1 MPLEVLQYFLDVAL
15 LEETLWDALKG
26 LPCYQDKIVEVFIRA
41 VIAMAQ
47 ELKILTLLMLL
58 PQNGKG
64 NF

>member
-15 LEETLWDALKG
+15 LEEILWDALKG
-26 LPCYQDKIVEVFIRA
+26 LPCYQDKIVEVFIRV

>member
-15 LEETLWDALKG
+15 LEEILWDALKG
-26 LPCYQDKIVEVFIRA
+26 LPCYQDKIVEVFIKV
-41 VIAMAQ
+41 VIAMAR
-47 ELKILTLLMLL
+47 ELRILTLLMLL